1 MPNKK
6 WIVNLTPSEQERLQ
20 TLIKQGRV
28 AGRKL
33 NRAHILL
40 LADEGQP
47 DATIA
52 AAIHSSVSTVERTR
66 QRCVDGGVEYAL
78 TEAVRPQRGTKLD
91 AKGRALLVATACSTP
106 PDGRTQWTMQLL
118 AARLMEL
125 KVVDTISDE
134 TVRTELKKTN

>member
-6 WIVNLTPSEQERLQ
+6 WIVNLTASEQERLQ

-40 LADEGQP
+40 LADEGQA
-47 DATIA
+47 DSAIA
-52 AAIHSSVSTVERTR
+52 AALHSSVSTVERTR

-78 TEAVRPQRGTKLD
+78 TEAVRPKRGTKLD
-91 AKGRALLVATACSTP
+91 AKGRALLVATACSAP

-118 AARLMEL
+118 ATRLIEL

>member
-6 WIVNLTPSEQERLQ
+6 WIVNLTASEQERLQ

-40 LADEGQP
+40 LADEGQA
-47 DATIA
+47 DSAIA
-52 AAIHSSVSTVERTR
+52 AALHSSVSTVERTR

-78 TEAVRPQRGTKLD
+78 TEAVRPKRGTKLD
-91 AKGRALLVATACSTP
+91 AKGRAPCLAFDRGL
-106 PDGRTQWTMQLL
+106 RLQRQL
-118 AARLMEL
+118 AMTRLG
-125 KVVDTISDE
+125 TIAGAQRRS
-134 TVRTELKKTN
+134 LGHAPA